1 MTKRWSDHVAKA
13 YHLKLPPDLTVWL
26 DNELWRDPGGAEFC
40 HPQTPDELL
49 HPEPGMIWAGF
60 MLPDTL
66 PLIGNQYGDWLC
78 ARVAWDGRI
87 REVLYWCHGG
97 GDWIPYGNTLSE
109 ALLYDAAF
117 HVLYERRFSEV
128 SSPERPVA
136 EVYRWA
142 EWGSGF
148 LKEESAARLPRFW
161 ERPREQN
168 GRLLEEL
175 LEAGVAKIAVRRD
188 LILRHLESQLKQRSA
203 PEVARQIGAE
213 WEPDFVSWLFDTA
226 LIPEL
231 TLDDLGEHFGVPIQK
246 LIVQDWDA
254 AEAAAL
260 RVSQAREDLGWAFD
274 ITGWAAER
282 RQDYGLAVERYRRGL
297 RASAFSDDSIRFRT
311 HWYGEGFGKFSA
323 ARLHALRDHLAPAD
337 HEDPYLQV
345 FWQNDPESLRARV
358 RDYWVAEAHKAEARG
373 DQAQA
378 YQHYY
383 AAGWDCGLQF
393 VRSYGELLERLAHSA
408 DQAGSPA
415 LAKIA
420 RIHLEQMM

>member
-1 MTKRWSDHVAKA
+1 MSQRWSDQVAKA
-13 YHLKLPPDLTVWL
+13 FHLQLPPDLTVWL
-26 DNELWRDPGGAEFC
+26 DDEHWRELGGAEFC
-40 HPQTPDELL
+40 HPQSPDELIR
-49 HPEPGMIWAGF
+49 PEPGMIWAGF

-78 ARVAWDGRI
+78 LRVAWDGSI
-87 REVLYWCHGG
+87 REVVYWCHGG
-97 GDWIPYGNTLSE
+97 GDWIPYGKTLAE

-128 SSPERPVA
+128 TAPERPA
-136 EVYRWA
+136 EQVFRWA
-142 EWGSGF
+142 EWGVDF
-148 LKEESAARLPRFW
+148 IPRKSAAKLPRFW
-161 ERPREQN
+161 ERPAEQN
-168 GRLLEEL
+168 SRLLEEL
-175 LEAGVAKIAVRRD
+175 LKAGVAKIAVRRD
-188 LILRHLESQLKQRSA
+188 LILRHLESQLKSRSA
-203 PEVARQIGAE
+203 PRVAQQIGAA

-231 TLDDLGEHFGVPIQK
+231 TLDDLGELFGVPVPK

-260 RVSQAREDLGWAFD
+260 RVSESRQDLGWAFD

-282 RQDYGLAVERYRRGL
+282 RQDYGLAIERYLQGL

-323 ARLHALRDHLAPAD
+323 ARLYALRDHLEPNHRD
-337 HEDPYLQV
+337 DPYLQV

-358 RDYWVAEAHKAEARG
+358 RDHWVVEARKAAAIG
-373 DQAQA
+373 NYQAA
-378 YQHYY
+378 YHHYY

-393 VRSYGELLERLAHSA
+393 MKSYGEILEQLGHAA
-408 DQAGSPA
+408 QQAGSPA
-415 LAKIA
+415 LAQIA
-420 RIHLEQMM
+420 RIHREQM